1 MIPTLSQ
8 IEVYTTDHLV
18 DAADHWDGLADR
30 WEDAH
35 WQVRN
40 QAHALDWQGVAGDAL
55 RARTASDYI
64 VAADHADLPR
74 GTSRIARQQAGELQR
89 LRNRVLYA
97 VDDAHNAGFTVG
109 EDLSVTDTRTSR
121 TTAELAARQAQAQV
135 FAADI
140 RSRAGALV
148 GADTEVA
155 GNLTAAAAGVGTTP
169 FIEKPAYQPE
179 SNGTIQLAGFGAKQD
194 PQLPPPP
201 PVRQPDRRIVQPL
214 LDTPSP
220 IESYPPGTWGPAGAD
235 KLLTG
240 HPGWREPWLR

>member
-1 MIPTLSQ
+1 MIPTRSQ
-8 IEVYTTDHLV
+8 IDAYTTDQLV

-40 QAHALDWQGVAGDAL
+40 QGHALDWQGFAGDAL

-64 VAADHADLPR
+64 VASDHADQLR
-74 GTSRIARQQAGELQR
+74 GTSRIARQQAGELER

-97 VDDAHNAGFTVG
+97 VEDAHNAGFTVG

-140 RSRAGALV
+140 RSGVGTLI
-148 GADTEVA
+148 GADNEIA
-155 GNLTAAAAGVGTTP
+155 GNLTATAAGVGNTP
-169 FIEKPAYQPE
+169 TIEKPTYKPE
-179 SNGTIQLAGFGAKQD
+179 SNGTIQLVGHGFKQD
-194 PQLPPPP
+194 PAPAPPPQPDTGDPPSIKLPPQTTPP
-201 PVRQPDRRIVQPL
+201 PVQVSTLGHRMTRRSIIAVL
-214 LDTPSP
+214 RRLEKTP
-220 IESYPPGTWGPAGAD
+220 
-235 KLLTG
+235 
-240 HPGWREPWLR
+240 